1 MKSDIRWIQRL
12 SNYRKALDNLR
23 EAINISEKRELNK
36 LEKQGFIQAFE
47 YTYELAWLTIKDFY
61 QSKGDVN
68 IQGSK
73 DAFRMAFERGL
84 VEKGA
89 YLLEAVKSR
98 QLTSHTYN
106 EDTADEIYAA
116 IKNKYAAAFIELS
129 QNLEIEK
136 EKEV

>member
-61 QSKGDVN
+61 QSKGEVN

>member
-61 QSKGDVN
+61 QSKGEVN

-106 EDTADEIYAA
+106 EDTADEIYVA
-116 IKNKYAAAFIELS
+116 IKNKYAAAFIEIS